1 MSDNN
6 EKNENG
12 EKKEGI
18 EKFYEFDK
26 HQEKTGSLNFMQD
39 AQMTLQRVQAVKQK
53 LQQLKAELEKK
64 IAELKKQNNSKEN
77 KGDKSKDMAQED
89 LKFCE
94 LALQEHPSLVS
105 KNAEDENTLNEI
117 ILTKTEKPY
126 NVIVDIALKP
136 LPSDRNKDKD
146 KDKDKDNNDKDK
158 GNNKDKSNSNKLSKD
173 LLNQL
178 RMGKPLSYKPKKK
191 DNSPK
196 SPQSEK
202 DMLLMMK
209 QRNLQAQNR

>member
-6 EKNENG
+6 EKNENS

-105 KNAEDENTLNEI
+105 QNAEDENTLNEI

-136 LPSDRNKDKD
+136 LPSDRNKD
-146 KDKDKDNNDKDK
+146 NNDKDK
-158 GNNKDKSNSNKLSKD
+158 GNNKNKSNSNKLSKD

-196 SPQSEK
+196 FPQSEK
-202 DMLLMMK
+202 DMLLIMK